1 MANFVK
7 VDWPHYGVLNSKNE
21 CAWCDHDIKFHKML
35 LPWRSP
41 FLERPIAEAVK
52 SYGELDLSVYA
63 TPVTAVVID
72 HLERTADAEHRA
84 KELADAAIEDIMNDQ
99 YVLGEDQV
107 WRPKE
112 DAVSP
117 THYAKL
123 TPQPIQVA
131 HAWNLHHDLATALKY
146 IARYNE
152 TQNLRDIEKA
162 KRFLEFFINNVERGD
177 PLADQS

>member
-1 MANFVK
+1 MGRYRMERLHNTVK
-7 VDWPHYGVLNSKNE
+7 L
-21 CAWCDHDIKFHKML
+21 DHELRKASADE
-35 LPWRSP
+35 
-41 FLERPIAEAVK
+41 LERA
-52 SYGELDLSVYA
+52 
-63 TPVTAVVID
+63 
-72 HLERTADAEHRA
+72 RA
-84 KELADAAIEDIMNDQ
+84 
-99 YVLGEDQV
+99 
-107 WRPKE
+107 KE

-162 KRFLEFFINNVERGD
+162 KRFLEFFINNIERGD
-177 PLADQS
+177 PLADATP